1 MKARIPLTGQ
11 HEEYEKDDV
20 PLAELVEIM
29 RAAQVMINTKEP
41 MTA

>member
-29 RAAQVMINTKEP
+29 RAAQGMIHTKEP